1 MALRLEKGMMMEAF
15 NKVSPRTLALA
26 LSAAAIIGAG
36 CLGEP
41 TSVPDLVLNINNTTA
56 IATETVIATKTP
68 SADTESTLKLGTN
81 ILTTIQNACECNSTE
96 PISYID
102 VFNGNKNV
110 EVLIEQNPNDTQE
123 CVNKALAYMMN
134 PPK

>member
-1 MALRLEKGMMMEAF
+1 MALGLEKGMMMEAF

-26 LSAAAIIGAG
+26 LSAAVIIGAG

-68 SADTESTLKLGTN
+68 SADTESTLKFGTD
-81 ILTTIQNACECNSTE
+81 ILTAIQNACACED
-96 PISYID
+96 PISSIEVNNSVRD
-102 VFNGNKNV
+102 V
-110 EVLIEQNPNDTQE
+110 EVLIKQNPNDTQK
-123 CVNKALAYMMN
+123 CVTDALAYMMN